1 MHACLGTKG
10 LHAACIAWRPID
22 RDRNTAAARSDQ
34 QLMGVLCVSMEG
46 RPHML
51 VPQQLLAR
59 ERERESMAC
68 YTAHAERNTG
78 ADRASSVDATVR
90 VPCVCAASGIIP
102 FVACDCAQ
110 ATA

>member
-10 LHAACIAWRPID
+10 QHAACIAWRPID

-59 ERERESMAC
+59 ERERAW
-68 YTAHAERNTG
+68 HATLHTQKEIL
-78 ADRASSVDATVR
+78 VLTVHQ
-90 VPCVCAASGIIP
+90 V
-102 FVACDCAQ
+102 
-110 ATA
+110 

>member
-1 MHACLGTKG
+1 MQACMSRNEGPACMHGVR
-10 LHAACIAWRPID
+10 WID

-59 ERERESMAC
+59 ERERAW
-68 YTAHAERNTG
+68 HATLHTQKEIL
-78 ADRASSVDATVR
+78 VLTVHQ
-90 VPCVCAASGIIP
+90 V
-102 FVACDCAQ
+102 
-110 ATA
+110 